1 MFIRK
6 GMKKY
11 KIKTV
16 MMTEIQMHRRFLITK
31 EEMENT
37 NKRAGKS
44 TNEDLESLYEDIC
57 LGKKPNNWGVTYF
70 LPKLTEEEMTMV
82 ENKDPNYF
90 ATFSASIKA
99 DVEPDKMNTS
109 ESDSKFVCGFC
120 TRRTSTVERED
131 SSPKNCCEIV

>member
-1 MFIRK
+1 
-6 GMKKY
+6 MKKY

-16 MMTEIQMHRRFLITK
+16 MVTEIQMHRRFLITK

-120 TRRTSTVERED
+120 TRRTLTVEED
-131 SSPKNCCEIV
+131 SSPISCCEIV